1 MKKIIIMAAIALL
14 CASVVFAAGI
24 TKKDLAGLK
33 GKWSG
38 TTSGAG
44 GASLVTTLE
53 IMNDAEPLEATIT
66 ITNVPMQ
73 MQKDYNVKDTL
84 TGTSK
89 NGKLTS
95 AGTIMFLGADPS
107 NFFEITSIKDKKVN
121 AWFYANGIK
130 GTVSAT
136 KK

>member
-1 MKKIIIMAAIALL
+1 MKKFIVFSAIALL

-33 GKWSG
+33 GSWSG
-38 TTSGAG
+38 TATGAG
-44 GASLVTTLE
+44 GASLVTTIE
-53 IMNDAEPLEATIT
+53 FMNDAEPLEATIT

-73 MQKDYNVKDTL
+73 MQTDYNVKATI
-84 TGTSK
+84 TGQSKTGKITS
-89 NGKLTS
+89 S
-95 AGTIMFLGADPS
+95 GTIMFLGADPS
-107 NFFEITSIKDKKVN
+107 NFFEITSSKDKKMS
-121 AWFYANGIK
+121 AWFYANGLR